1 MHPITASQDI
11 TLGPQ
16 LHKFKQPSPQWS
28 ESHAGNEAID
38 FEGNIFNIA
47 VSRVHVDGLKPCTEF
62 NRSFIQN
69 ERIV

>member
-28 ESHAGNEAID
+28 ESHAGNEAMD
-38 FEGNIFNIA
+38 FEGYIFNIA
-47 VSRVHVDGLKPCTEF
+47 VSRVHANGWKPYTEF
-62 NRSFIQN
+62 NCSSIQN
-69 ERIV
+69 KRIV